1 MSDARHSRRQF
12 LQLTGSTAL
21 LAASGG
27 LLTACGPSSPQASP
41 QAGTRK
47 AVMPAYVPSGLVK
60 PDLPATAEGVL
71 AAYYSYPAEPV
82 TAFTGKPGEGLG
94 EVKVLTNMFNPVPPG
109 PDANRFWQELN
120 TRLGATLNV
129 TMAPGVPAS
138 AYVSKL
144 STVIASGDLPD
155 ILMLS
160 ATLANRS
167 QILTRLCADLS
178 DLVSGDAVKSYPFL
192 ANIPRDSWLAT
203 AYQGGVYA
211 IPIPRAIVGTIMFA
225 RSDLIA
231 ERGLSGE
238 LKSYDDFLAL
248 ARGLTDPAKNRW
260 AFGSAKG
267 VITYVGTMLGVPNTW
282 AEQGGRFTSEHEA
295 EGRKEAIAR
304 TAEMVKAGL
313 FHPDAIGGKLNL
325 RDLFGNG
332 TIALNS
338 DGYAAWDILADTYKV
353 DVGALVSPGPA
364 RAGQAHFAITAF
376 KKAGRDRLAK
386 LLRVCDWLSAPL
398 GTSEYMFRKFGVEGT
413 HYTMKDG
420 APEPTS
426 LGKAEVKLP
435 LEYVADAPHVLGPRP
450 RERVDAQ
457 RAYQERVVPAI
468 VRNPAAALYSD
479 TAVNKGGTLTKI
491 IDQAELDIVSGR
503 KPVSHWDEVVKQ
515 WRAQGGDQ
523 IRRDYETALAK
534 GD

>member
-27 LLTACGPSSPQASP
+27 LLTACGSSSPPASP
-41 QAGTRK
+41 QGSTRK
-47 AVMPAYVPSGLVK
+47 AVLPAYLPSTVVK
-60 PDLPATAEGVL
+60 PDVPATADGVL
-71 AAYYSYPAEPV
+71 AAYHSYPANPV

-94 EVKVLTNMFNPVPPG
+94 EVKVLTNMFDPVPPG
-109 PDANRFWQELN
+109 ADANRYWQELN
-120 TRLGATLNV
+120 TRLGATLNI
-129 TMAPGVPAS
+129 TMAPA
-138 AYVSKL
+138 ADYVSKL

-155 ILMLS
+155 VLMLS
-160 ATLANRS
+160 ASLANRS

-178 DLVSGDAVKSYPFL
+178 ELLSGDAVKNYPFL
-192 ANIPRDSWLAT
+192 AGIPRDSWLAT

-211 IPIPRAIVGTIMFA
+211 IPVPRAIVGTIMFA

-231 ERGLSGE
+231 ERSLNGE
-238 LKSYDDFLAL
+238 PKSYDDFLAL
-248 ARGLTDPAKNRW
+248 AKGLSDPAKNRW
-260 AFGSAKG
+260 AFGGPKG
-267 VITYVGTMLGVPNTW
+267 VITFVGTMLGVPNTW
-282 AEQGGRFTSEHEA
+282 RVEGGRFTSEHETQ
-295 EGRKEAIAR
+295 ERKEAIAK
-304 TAEMVKAGL
+304 TAELVKAGV
-313 FHPDAIGGKLNL
+313 FHPDAVGGKLNL

-332 TIALNS
+332 TVALNA

-353 DVGALVSPGPA
+353 DVGAIVSPGPA

-376 KKAGRDRLAK
+376 KKTDRDRLAK

-398 GTSEYMFRKFGVEGT
+398 GTSEYMFRKFGVEGE

-420 APEPTS
+420 APQPTS
-426 LGKAEVKLP
+426 LGDAEVKLP
-435 LEYVADAPHVLGPRP
+435 LEYVADSPHVLGPGP

-457 RAYQERVVPAI
+457 RAYQERVVPSI
-468 VRNPAAALYSD
+468 VRNPAAALYSE
-479 TAVNKGGTLTKI
+479 TAVNKGGTLIKI

-523 IRRDYETALAK
+523 MRREYETALAQ